1 MTLFPYTVASQRV
14 HPRVSA
20 EKEIK
25 LESFRYYERRN
36 ARTRTC
42 LGCKTESRDAWKF
55 ETRGNFVRFRLGEI
69 LNDKP
74 RGRSE
79 FPRIHLG

>member
-1 MTLFPYTVASQRV
+1 MNRFDTTNGEMRERERV
-14 HPRVSA
+14 WAVKRS
-20 EKEIK
+20 
-25 LESFRYYERRN
+25 L
-36 ARTRTC
+36 
-42 LGCKTESRDAWKF
+42 
-55 ETRGNFVRFRLGEI
+55 ETRGNSKLEENFVRFRLGEI